1 METIIFSTSVY
12 MAGLTLNGA
21 SIFFI
26 PAEKEFIFTRF
37 REREKLYQLPIYSYL
52 LGPKY
57 IF

>member
-37 REREKLYQLPIYSYL
+37 REREELYQLPIYSYL
-52 LGPKY
+52 LGPK
-57 IF
+57 